1 MMKTDNKEGMN
12 DKGKGKEEGEE
23 AKKKEGK
30 DRAMEVTFGTPYYRE
45 DAEIKCPHCKKK
57 ICVTFTSMSY
67 YGDDDIFLMYYAKS
81 FETIDKR
88 LKREMKEVF
97 GGDDDASDNV
107 GDGSDNDND
116 D

>member
-1 MMKTDNKEGMN
+1 MMETDNKEEGMD
-12 DKGKGKEEGEE
+12 DKGKREGE
-23 AKKKEGK
+23 ARKKKKEGK

-45 DAEIKCPHCKKK
+45 DVEIRCPHCKEK
-57 ICVTFTSMSY
+57 ICITFTSMSY

-97 GGDDDASDNV
+97 GDDDASDDV
-107 GDGSDNDND
+107 GDDNDND

>member
-1 MMKTDNKEGMN
+1 MEQDMMNN
-12 DKGKGKEEGEE
+12 NSYQ
-23 AKKKEGK
+23 KKEGK

-45 DAEIKCPHCKKK
+45 DVEIKCHCKEK
-57 ICVTFTSMSY
+57 ICITFTSMSY
-67 YGDDDIFLMYYAKS
+67 YDDDIFLMYYAKS

-97 GGDDDASDNV
+97 GGDDDASDDV
-107 GDGSDNDND
+107 GDDNDND